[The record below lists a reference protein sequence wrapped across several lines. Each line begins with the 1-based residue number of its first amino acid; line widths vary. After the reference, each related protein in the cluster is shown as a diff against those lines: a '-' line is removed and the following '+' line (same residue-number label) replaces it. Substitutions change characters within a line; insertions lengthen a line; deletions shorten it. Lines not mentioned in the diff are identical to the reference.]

1 VWPIWVKAVFFTR
14 SRKVRPL
21 VEVSHVV
28 AEWAFTQGLKKL
40 RETSKNSNQS
50 EIARRI
56 GKSRATIGHYEMGRY
71 LPSHDSLDIMLDAY
85 GHSDRAPYYRQLRDR
100 VEMHSPDWWED
111 EFPDHFPPRSL
122 KLLAGFEYS
131 ATELRVFEPLH
142 VPELLQT
149 PAYAEALL
157 RAGLTGHRADQL
169 TLHLRM
175 LRGRQA
181 VLDRTDAPRLTCVL
195 GESALRSPV
204 GGPLVLGEQLNALVS
219 QANRDNVEIRI
230 LPDHSG
236 RPAGATS
243 GFTELLLPTEII
255 QDFSEVVY
263 VSTPVD
269 RIHYESPETLAIF
282 RDLWEQTKQATL
294 SPEES
299 TEVLADLA
307 RQLTK
312 DAS

>member
-1 VWPIWVKAVFFTR
+1 
-14 SRKVRPL
+14 
-21 VEVSHVV
+21 
-28 AEWAFTQGLKKL
+28 
-40 RETSKNSNQS
+40 
-50 EIARRI
+50 
-56 GKSRATIGHYEMGRY
+56 
-71 LPSHDSLDIMLDAY
+71 
-85 GHSDRAPYYRQLRDR
+85 
-100 VEMHSPDWWED
+100 
-111 EFPDHFPPRSL
+111 
-122 KLLAGFEYS
+122 
-131 ATELRVFEPLH
+131 
-142 VPELLQT
+142 
-149 PAYAEALL
+149 
-157 RAGLTGHRADQL
+157 
-169 TLHLRM
+169 M

-307 RQLTK
+307 RHARTAGLSMPGEFDLTPRSRIALLGAGPGFNGVWRVAELSRSL
-312 DAS
+312 DVNRGFTQRLRLDTHEEAT